1 MDQTRVE
8 RRLSAILVADVV
20 GYSRLIEADEG
31 ATIAAVRAL
40 RVEVI
45 EPLVASHRG
54 RVVKSMGDGMLI
66 EFGSI
71 VDAVACAVAIQKEL
85 ADPAADASPS
95 RLLVL
100 RIGINLG
107 DVVVDG
113 ADVLGDAVNIA
124 ARLEQLCE
132 PGGVL
137 ISGTAYDHMQGKL
150 GLPLD
155 FIGEE
160 QVKNIERPVRD
171 YAVRLDGVPPAQR
184 LWRWPLRESLRIPL
198 AAVVLLVAAGFGA
211 AAYHFWPRPVPVVAT
226 AKPSIAVLPFV
237 NLGSD
242 AESGRLA
249 EGLTDDIITDLDAL
263 PRLRHHRPQ
272 FAGSLP
278 EQAHQ
283 RARAR
288 GRARRPLSPGRI
300 DPARG
305 RAGSGHRATDRC
317 RYRHEPLVGAVGPRG
332 R

>member
-8 RRLSAILVADVV
+8 RRLSAIMVADVV
-20 GYSRLIEADEG
+20 GYSRLIEADEA
-31 ATIAAVRAL
+31 ATIAAVKAL

-85 ADPAADASPS
+85 ADPRRMPRPS

-155 FIGEE
+155 FVGEE
-160 QVKNIERPVRD
+160 QVKNIERPVRA
-171 YAVRLDGVPPAQR
+171 YSVRLDGCAPRASIVEMAAAATAFGFR
-184 LWRWPLRESLRIPL
+184 SRRSCCSSPLALGRGSLLFLAAAGAGGGDREAFDRRASLRQS
-198 AAVVLLVAAGFGA
+198 
-211 AAYHFWPRPVPVVAT
+211 RRAT
-226 AKPSIAVLPFV
+226 
-237 NLGSD
+237 
-242 AESGRLA
+242 R
-249 EGLTDDIITDLDAL
+249 
-263 PRLRHHRPQ
+263 
-272 FAGSLP
+272 
-278 EQAHQ
+278 
-283 RARAR
+283 
-288 GRARRPLSPGRI
+288 
-300 DPARG
+300 
-305 RAGSGHRATDRC
+305 RAGGSPKG
-317 RYRHEPLVGAVGPRG
+317 
-332 R
+332 

>member
-1 MDQTRVE
+1 
-8 RRLSAILVADVV
+8 
-20 GYSRLIEADEG
+20 
-31 ATIAAVRAL
+31 
-40 RVEVI
+40 
-45 EPLVASHRG
+45 
-54 RVVKSMGDGMLI
+54 MGDGMLV

-160 QVKNIERPVRD
+160 QVKNIERPVRA
-171 YAVRLDGVPPAQR
+171 YSVRLDGVPPAQR
-184 LWRWPLRESLRIPL
+184 SWRWPLRESLRIPL
-198 AAVVLLVAAGFGA
+198 VAVVLLVAAGVRGGSLSFLA
-211 AAYHFWPRPVPVVAT
+211 AAGAGGGDRETLDRRASLRQSRERRGERPARRRVDRRHHHRPH
-226 AKPSIAVLPFV
+226 
-237 NLGSD
+237 
-242 AESGRLA
+242 
-249 EGLTDDIITDLDAL
+249 AL

-272 FAGSLP
+272 FAGAYLQ
-278 EQAHQ
+278 QAHQ

-305 RAGSGHRATDRC
+305 GAGSGHGATDRC
-317 RYRHEPLVGAVGPRG
+317 RDRHNTLVGAVGPRG